1 MGEFLLM
8 KEKLKAIYSTLQ
20 TLSITTTY
28 DNMNKLLGCLQ
39 ALQEVY
45 DELSQEEHTN
55 VESSS
60 G

>member
-1 MGEFLLM
+1 M

-39 ALQEVY
+39 ALQQVY

-60 G
+60 D

>member
-1 MGEFLLM
+1 M

-20 TLSITTTY
+20 TLSIATTY

-39 ALQEVY
+39 ALREVY
-45 DELSQEEHTN
+45 DELSQEEHIN

-60 G
+60 D